1 MTQCASTDS
10 QHPDFSLPTPLPGGA
25 NREHLSSGR
34 RQESWLVRT
43 LLVVPTLAA
52 LLPGL
57 AFAGGGP
64 LGIDSELP
72 LDTSGIWARKY
83 QTGIENGVIAVELAG
98 ALWFG
103 NDDKLGHTFWQ
114 DIDSTALSGIAAQL
128 MKYGFSRARP
138 YQGDNP
144 NAWFKGSCCQSFPSG
159 EVTLQAAFVTPI
171 IVNYYK
177 QAPWILALEALPV
190 YDAIARLK
198 SQAHWQTDVIAGGLL
213 GTGFGYWA
221 TTRQTPLSVQIL
233 PRGVSLGFSKRF

>member
-1 MTQCASTDS
+1 
-10 QHPDFSLPTPLPGGA
+10 
-25 NREHLSSGR
+25 
-34 RQESWLVRT
+34 VRT